1 MKTRPSRR
9 TSSGFTLVEL
19 LVVISII
26 VVLAAMSLG
35 AIGVVSKKAKNTQ
48 TLNDATRLK
57 SALDGYYR
65 EYSRLP
71 SFGMPSDEMEM
82 EGQAASELLI
92 ILLGK
97 EEVGSEMQNPR
108 QLAFLD
114 SKSVTNKAKGGL
126 VFSSSSA
133 NALPEGFYDAWGKPF
148 RLKIDDDYDGDIPDP
163 LKQGG
168 TIRGAT
174 FALYSYGQ
182 DGKLGEGDDIKTW

>member
-35 AIGVVSKKAKNTQ
+35 AVNVASKRAKKVQ

-65 EYSRLP
+65 EYNRMP
-71 SFGMPSDEMEM
+71 SFGMQSDEMEM
-82 EGQAASELLI
+82 EGQAASELLV

-97 EEVGSEMQNPR
+97 EEVGGDMQNSR
-108 QLAFLD
+108 QIPFLD
-114 SKSVTNKAKGGL
+114 AKSVTNKAKGGL

-168 TIRGAT
+168 VIRSTT
-174 FALYSYGQ
+174 FAIYSYGQ